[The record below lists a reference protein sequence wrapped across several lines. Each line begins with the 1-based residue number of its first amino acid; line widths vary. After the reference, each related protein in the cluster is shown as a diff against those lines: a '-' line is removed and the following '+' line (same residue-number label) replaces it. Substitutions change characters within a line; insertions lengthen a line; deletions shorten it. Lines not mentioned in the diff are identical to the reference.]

1 MEQKEKL
8 MKLEEVMD
16 LDENVLEP
24 ETVLSEVED
33 WDSIAH
39 LSLIILLDEEY
50 GRKISGKEIRALKT
64 VQDILNL
71 MQ

>member
-1 MEQKEKL
+1 MDIKEKL
-8 MKLEEVMD
+8 MKLEEL
-16 LDENVLEP
+16 LDVDEGTLEP
-24 ETVLSEVED
+24 EAALEEIED

-39 LSLIILLDEEY
+39 LSLILLLDEEY
-50 GRKISGKEIRALKT
+50 GKKITGDEIRALKT